1 MRISSLA
8 AYGLAFLL
16 SLTAIGH
23 AAQDD
28 NSGIRKEPAGG
39 AMREIKTAQ
48 ALILVNTRVDDR
60 RLFDAL
66 IRKEYPSSGRL
77 YTSVDKNVDRSNAAY
92 EMLFGTRPDILVERG
107 HDTLVIIGN
116 FRDSSVQLAGET
128 YEQSMKYWVEKFT
141 PSEKHKAIKLVLLST
156 DKKPSEDLIML
167 TEISGGSYRK
177 LTVGKD
183 GSYE

>member
-60 RLFDAL
+60 HLFDAL

-92 EMLFGTRPDILVERG
+92 QMLFGTRPDILVERG

-116 FRDSSVQLAGET
+116 FRDSSAQKVGET